1 MIPIKNL
8 YFILCYSWGRLD
20 EAELIDVSMDEIKA
34 PQDLL
39 ARVLINGTNRLLKE
53 GLDRGYVE
61 ELEEAASLR
70 GKVDFSTS
78 IRKMLFH
85 QGKAA
90 VLVDDLSHNIIHNQ
104 ILKTTIAIL
113 LREIE
118 IDRKIH
124 SELQVIERSLRSV
137 DSINLNSA
145 IFKRVQ
151 LHQNNAFY
159 SFLLNVCELVFLST
173 QPDSEGGEVKFR
185 DFTRDEV
192 KMRKVFQDFVLNFYR
207 LNQSRY
213 SVNPERLHWDSVGGE
228 DDSWMFPFMYTD
240 VTLSSPNRKIVLDT
254 KYYQE
259 AFQNNWGKQTIRSD
273 HLYQLNT
280 YLDYSQKPL
289 DPNACLDGILL
300 YPATNEEFTL
310 KKHTRGHQITVAA
323 VDLRRDWKAIS
334 NRLLELVG

>member
-20 EAELIDVSMDEIKA
+20 EGALVDVSVDEIKA

-53 GLDRGYVE
+53 GLYRGYIE
-61 ELEEAASLR
+61 ELEETASLR
-70 GKVDFSTS
+70 GKIDFSTS

-90 VLVDDLSHNIIHNQ
+90 VLVDDLSHNILHNQ
-104 ILKTTIAIL
+104 ILKTTIATL
-113 LREIE
+113 LKNVE
-118 IDRKIH
+118 IDRKLH
-124 SELQVIERSLRSV
+124 SELQVIERNLRSV
-137 DSINLNSA
+137 DLINLNSA
-145 IFKRVQ
+145 TFKRVQ
-151 LHQNNAFY
+151 LHQNNSFY
-159 SFLLNVCELVFLST
+159 SFLMNVCELICHNS

-192 KMRKVFQDFVLNFYR
+192 KMRKVFQDFVLNFYK
-207 LNQSRY
+207 LNQSKY
-213 SVNPERLHWDSVGGE
+213 SVDPERLHWDSV
-228 DDSWMFPFMYTD
+228 DTDADSWMFPFMYTD
-240 VTLSSPNRKIVLDT
+240 VTLSSYDRKIVLDT

-259 AFQNNWGKQTIRSD
+259 AFQNNWGKQTIRSE

-280 YLDYSQKPL
+280 YLDYTKKPL
-289 DPNACLDGILL
+289 DPNAKLDGILL

-310 KKHTRGHQITVAA
+310 KKHTRGHQIIVAA
-323 VDLRRDWKAIS
+323 VDLRKDWKAIS
-334 NRLLELVG
+334 NRLLELIN